1 MSILKLLASSNFITL
16 NKTLARKLSLEASIL
31 FGDLASTQIYFGE
44 GEWFFRTRE
53 TIEQETTLSKDRQ
66 IRHMKH
72 LLDHGLI
79 KENLHGLPAKKYY
92 LIDEECIDNLNN
104 LLDIDTTPS
113 RRKIRQQA
121 VVKSDDINKNKVNKN
136 IIINKEKKIYK
147 KKKPSFL
154 DQLTYPTSFSSEV
167 IRAIEDHIQMR
178 KEINKPYKSKTA
190 IERKFKSLEA
200 GIDEHG
206 EKKIIEAINF
216 CTENQ
221 YQGINIDWY
230 LKTNR
235 HDKTNQNGGLYES
248 FARSLQK
255 KQH

>member
-1 MSILKLLASSNFITL
+1 MSILKLLASSNFITV
-16 NKTLARKLSLEASIL
+16 NKTLAQKLSLEAAIL
-31 FGDLASTQIYFGE
+31 YGDLASSQIYFGE

-53 TIEQETTLSKDRQ
+53 TIEQETTISRDRQ
-66 IRHMKH
+66 IRQMK
-72 LLDHGLI
+72 LLLNHGII
-79 KENLHGLPAKKYY
+79 KEKFCGVPAKKYY
-92 LIDEECIDNLNN
+92 LIDEECMEKLND
-104 LLDIDTTPS
+104 LLEINTTPS
-113 RRKIRQQA
+113 RRKIQHQG
-121 VVKSDDINKNKVNKN
+121 VVKSDDINKNKVNNN
-136 IIINKEKKIYK
+136 ISNNKEKKINK

-154 DQLTYPTSFSSEV
+154 DKLTYPASFSSEV

-190 IERKFKSLEA
+190 IERKFKSLQA
-200 GIDEHG
+200 GLDEHG

>member
-1 MSILKLLASSNFITL
+1 MQINQTTSRLKI
-16 NKTLARKLSLEASIL
+16 K
-31 FGDLASTQIYFGE
+31 
-44 GEWFFRTRE
+44 
-53 TIEQETTLSKDRQ
+53 RQ
-66 IRHMKH
+66 
-72 LLDHGLI
+72 G
-79 KENLHGLPAKKYY
+79 
-92 LIDEECIDNLNN
+92 
-104 LLDIDTTPS
+104 
-113 RRKIRQQA
+113 
-121 VVKSDDINKNKVNKN
+121 VVKLNDINKNKVNNN
-136 IIINKEKKIYK
+136 ISNNKEKKINK

-154 DQLTYPTSFSSEV
+154 EQLTYPTSFSSEV

-200 GIDEHG
+200 GLDEHG
-206 EKKIIEAINF
+206 EKKIIEAIHF

-235 HDKTNQNGGLYES
+235 HDKTDKNGGLYES